1 MGMRQLRKWNR
12 KSLSILVS
20 KSIVSKLFF
29 LQNFYLYLGI
39 FFHLPPLLSLS
50 LSFLALFSEKAVFK
64 LNIQKMKI
72 MASGPITYWQTD
84 GAKVE
89 TVTDFIF
96 LGSKITVDGDYSHK
110 MKKRYLLGG
119 APQAELVV
127 KNPLPMHGT

>member
-72 MASGPITYWQTD
+72 MASGSITYWQIN
-84 GAKVE
+84 GEKVE
-89 TVTDFIF
+89 IVTGFIS